1 MDSVLCWILMVVASF
16 GALCNVVS
24 VFIFLKQ
31 RFRKAFHQL
40 LMLLAV
46 YDFLV
51 SQLILRM
58 PCICPETVEHLP
70 TKCRS
75 CVVYFGFD
83 VGLERRKASTDEMW
97 NSRGL
102 LWFCASRAGSNS
114 ITDYGGF
121 SYWPRSIQ
129 VLVQDVSWYAL
140 SMSKIL
146 ARNMLKDWWSII
158 QEVERH

>member
-58 PCICPETVEHLP
+58 PCIYVLKLWSIYRRNVEAALFILVLTSAWSAEKRLP
-70 TKCRS
+70 TKCEIPVD
-75 CVVYFGFD
+75 CYGF
-83 VGLERRKASTDEMW
+83 VH
-97 NSRGL
+97 RG
-102 LWFCASRAGSNS
+102 RAA
-114 ITDYGGF
+114 IV
-121 SYWPRSIQ
+121 I
-129 VLVQDVSWYAL
+129 
-140 SMSKIL
+140 
-146 ARNMLKDWWSII
+146 
-158 QEVERH
+158 